1 MRHPSSTSFLARAL
15 AVTVAS
21 LAIVIAPKTYA
32 AHSVAPPLTQTIDP
46 NLPLHQRF
54 LSRDAHGAPMV
65 DLIIEG
71 TVAPGLLRAQGI
83 EVNTVAG
90 SHMTARCPLGL
101 LQALLNTPGID
112 RVDVSERCE
121 PTLDSVAVETGIAT
135 VRTVTPPTI
144 TGQTGAGVLI
154 GIVDTGVDL
163 DHADFK
169 NEDGTTRLVSLWDQT
184 VTGTPP
190 AGFTYGTEW
199 SHAQIQSGQSTEVD
213 DEGHGTHVL
222 GIVGGDGSATGNGQP
237 AFRYVGVAPGA
248 DLCVVKTDFGT
259 TAIVDGVA
267 YIFQVAAARGEKA
280 VVNLSLSSQAGP
292 HDGTY
297 AFDTM
302 INDLTGPGKIVVA
315 SAGNRQLDAIHAQ
328 TTIGASPVTLTMI
341 VPSYT
346 KNSGPAN
353 DYLLY
358 TGWYEGADQMAIT
371 VIGPTGSTVGPV
383 NPGVSSSDNNTADGN
398 ITVFNGTTTPSN
410 GDNEIYVQIYDAQA
424 NRAPAVGTWQF
435 VLTPISIQ
443 STGHFDMWLYGN
455 SLGPS
460 VSVPQWVNGLAPN
473 TVVGTPASADSVIGV
488 AAHVTKNCWVGSDGI
503 GYCWNPT
510 PTVGSIAYF
519 SSTGPRRD
527 GVVKPDIS
535 APGFGVTSALSTA
548 TTPTPDPALV
558 MQDQNHWIEAG
569 TSMSS
574 PIVAATAGL
583 LLAQPDWAN
592 AGPSAI
598 KARLLT
604 TARSDAFTGAVPNSI
619 WGAGKL
625 DAAAA
630 LAPLFALHIQHPA
643 KGQYIPP
650 GKPDSVQVVV
660 SGSPADSVTFALS
673 LNGGASYPIPLG
685 TMTAVAPG
693 APRSLSWWV
702 DGSYATGSARIR
714 GIAYRSGS
722 NTLTAYSDSLFLI
735 AAPTAV
741 EIADATPAA
750 RFSLEANVP
759 NPFNPETLIRF
770 ATAKAGRVTLNVY
783 DVHGARVRTLAN
795 EWMPAGSYRV
805 KWDGRSDRGTAV
817 ASGVYL
823 YELREG
829 GNRISR
835 KMSLLK

>member
-1 MRHPSSTSFLARAL
+1 MLLAASP
-15 AVTVAS
+15 AV
-21 LAIVIAPKTYA
+21 A
-32 AHSVAPPLTQTIDP
+32 ARSVAPALIQPIDP
-46 NLPLHQRF
+46 TLPIHQRF
-54 LSRDAHGAPMV
+54 LSKDAHGAPMV

-71 TVAPGLLRAQGI
+71 DVAPGILRAQGI

-90 SHMTARCPLGL
+90 RHLTARCPLGL
-101 LQALLNTPGID
+101 LPALLAMPGID
-112 RVDVSERCE
+112 RVEVSERCE
-121 PTLDSVAVETGIAT
+121 PTLDSMAVETGIAT

-144 TGQTGAGVLI
+144 SGQTGTGVLI

-163 DHADFK
+163 NHPDFR

-199 SHAQIQSGQSTEVD
+199 SHAQIQSGLATEVD

-248 DLCVVKTDFGT
+248 DLCVVKTNFGT
-259 TAIVDGVA
+259 TNIIDGVA

-328 TTIGASPVTLTMI
+328 TAVGGSPVTLTMV

-353 DYLLY
+353 DYLLFS
-358 TGWYEGADQMAIT
+358 GWYEGGDQMSIT

-383 NPGVSSSDNNTADGN
+383 TPGTSNSDNNTTDGN

-410 GDNEIYVQIYDAQA
+410 GDHEVYVQLYDAQA
-424 NRAPAVGTWQF
+424 NRAPASGTWQF

-443 STGHFDMWLYGN
+443 STGRFDMWNYGN
-455 SLGPS
+455 TLGPS
-460 VSVPQWVNGLAPN
+460 NSPAQFVNGLAPN
-473 TVVGTPASADSVIGV
+473 TLVGTPASGDSVIGV
-488 AAHVTKNCWVGSDGI
+488 AAHVTKNCWIGSDGI

-535 APGFGVTSALSTA
+535 APGFGVTSALSAA
-548 TTPTPDPALV
+548 TTPAPDPALV
-558 MQDQNHWIEAG
+558 MQDSRHWIEAG

-574 PIVAATAGL
+574 PIVAGTVGL

-598 KARLLT
+598 KARLQS
-604 TARSDAFTGAVPNSI
+604 TARADAFTGSVPNSV

-625 DAAAA
+625 NAAAA

-650 GKPDSVQVVV
+650 GKPDSVQVVLA
-660 SGSPADSVTFALS
+660 GAPADSIAFSLS
-673 LNGGASYPIPLG
+673 LDGGVSYPIFLG
-685 TMTAVAPG
+685 TLTAVAPG
-693 APRSLSWWV
+693 PPRSLAWWV
-702 DGSYATGSARIR
+702 DGSYATGAAKIR
-714 GIAYRSGS
+714 GVAYRVGG
-722 NTLTAYSDSLFLI
+722 NVTAYSDSLFLI

-750 RFSLEANVP
+750 RFTLESNVP
-759 NPFNPETLIRF
+759 NPFNPETMIRF
-770 ATAKAGRVTLNVY
+770 ATAQAGRVTLVVY
-783 DVHGARVRTLAN
+783 DIHGARVRTLVN
-795 EWMPAGSYRV
+795 EWTPAGSFRAR
-805 KWDGRSDRGTAV
+805 WDGRNDHGTAV

-829 GNRISR
+829 GKRISR

>member
-1 MRHPSSTSFLARAL
+1 MRHAAPTPLLALAL
-15 AVTVAS
+15 AVAALTVAQP
-21 LAIVIAPKTYA
+21 ARA
-32 AHSVAPPLTQTIDP
+32 ARSVAPALTQSIDP
-46 NLPLHQRF
+46 TLPIHQRF
-54 LSRDAHGAPMV
+54 LSKDGHGAAMV
-65 DLIIEG
+65 DLMIEG
-71 TVAPGLLRAQGI
+71 DVPPGILRARGI
-83 EVNTVAG
+83 EVNTVVG
-90 SHMTARCPLGL
+90 RQMTARCPLSL
-101 LQALLNTPGID
+101 LQTFLAMPGID
-112 RVDVSERCE
+112 RVEVSERCV
-121 PTLDSVAVETGIAT
+121 PTLDSMAVETGIAT

-163 DHADFK
+163 THPDFK

-199 SHAQIQSGQSTEVD
+199 SHAQIQSGLSTEVD

-222 GIVGGDGSATGNGQP
+222 GIIGGDGSATGNGQP

-259 TAIVDGVA
+259 TDIIDGVA
-267 YIFQVAAARGEKA
+267 YIFQVAAARGQKA
-280 VVNLSLSSQAGP
+280 VVNLSLSSQSGA

-302 INDLTGPGKIVVA
+302 INDLTGPGKIVVS

-328 TTIGASPVTLTMI
+328 TAVGASPVTLTMV
-341 VPSYT
+341 VPAYT
-346 KNSGPAN
+346 RNSGPAN
-353 DYLLY
+353 DYLLF
-358 TGWYEGADQMAIT
+358 TGWYEGADQMSIT
-371 VIGPTGSTVGPV
+371 VIGPNGNTVGPV
-383 NPGVSSSDNNTADGN
+383 APGANNSDNNTPDGN

-410 GDNEIYVQIYDAQA
+410 GDHEIYVQLYDAQA
-424 NRAPAVGTWQF
+424 NRAPASGTWQF
-435 VLTPISIQ
+435 VLTPVSIQ
-443 STGHFDMWLYGN
+443 STGRFDMWLYSN
-455 SLGPS
+455 TLGPGAS
-460 VSVPQWVNGLAPN
+460 PPQWVNGLTPN

-488 AAHVTKNCWVGSDGI
+488 AAHVTKSCWIASDGI

-510 PTVGSIAYF
+510 PTLGSIAYF

-535 APGFGVTSALSTA
+535 APGFGVTSALSAA
-548 TTPTPDPALV
+548 TTPTPDAALV
-558 MQDQNHWIEAG
+558 MLDGRHWIEAG

-574 PIVAATAGL
+574 PIVAGTIGL

-592 AGPSAI
+592 ASPSAI
-598 KARLLT
+598 KARLQS
-604 TARSDAFTGAVPNSI
+604 TARTDAFTGSVPNSV

-625 DAAAA
+625 NAAAA
-630 LAPLFALHIQHPA
+630 LAPLVALHIQHPA

-650 GKPDSVQVVV
+650 GKPDSVQVVMA
-660 SGSPADSVTFALS
+660 GAPADSIAFSLS
-673 LNGGASYPIPLG
+673 LDGGATYPISLG
-685 TMTAVAPG
+685 TISSVPPG
-693 APRSLSWWV
+693 PPRSLAWWV
-702 DGSYATGSARIR
+702 DGSYATGAAKIR
-714 GIAYRSGS
+714 GVAYRMGG
-722 NTLTAYSDSLFLI
+722 NLTAYSDSLFLI

-750 RFSLEANVP
+750 RFTLESNVP
-759 NPFNPETLIRF
+759 NPFNPETMIRF
-770 ATAKAGRVTLNVY
+770 ATAQAGRVTLVVY
-783 DVHGARVRTLAN
+783 DVHGARVRTLVN
-795 EWMPAGSYRV
+795 EWMPAGSFRSR
-805 KWDGRSDRGTAV
+805 WDGRNDHGTAV

>member
-1 MRHPSSTSFLARAL
+1 MFLAASP
-15 AVTVAS
+15 AV
-21 LAIVIAPKTYA
+21 A
-32 AHSVAPPLTQTIDP
+32 ARSVAPALIQPIDP
-46 NLPLHQRF
+46 TLPIHQRF
-54 LSRDAHGAPMV
+54 LSKDAHGAPMV
-65 DLIIEG
+65 DLIVEG
-71 TVAPGLLRAQGI
+71 DVAPGLLRAQGI
-83 EVNTVAG
+83 EVDTVAG
-90 SHMTARCPLGL
+90 RHLTARCPLGL
-101 LQALLNTPGID
+101 LPALLAMPGID
-112 RVDVSERCE
+112 RVEVSERCE
-121 PTLDSVAVETGIAT
+121 PTLDSMAVETGIAT

-144 TGQTGAGVLI
+144 SGQTGTGVLI

-163 DHADFK
+163 NHPDFR

-199 SHAQIQSGQSTEVD
+199 SHAQIQSGLSTEVD

-248 DLCVVKTDFGT
+248 DLCVVKTNFGT
-259 TAIVDGVA
+259 TNIIDGVA

-302 INDLTGPGKIVVA
+302 INALTGPGKIVVA

-328 TTIGASPVTLTMI
+328 TAVGGSPVTLTMV

-346 KNSGPAN
+346 RNSGPAN
-353 DYLLY
+353 DYLLFS
-358 TGWYEGADQMAIT
+358 GWYEGADQMSIT

-383 NPGVSSSDNNTADGN
+383 TPGTSNSDNNTTDGN

-410 GDNEIYVQIYDAQA
+410 GDHEVYVQLYDAQA
-424 NRAPAVGTWQF
+424 NRAPASGTWQF
-435 VLTPISIQ
+435 VLTPVSIQ
-443 STGHFDMWLYGN
+443 STGRFDMWNYGN
-455 SLGPS
+455 TLGPS
-460 VSVPQWVNGLAPN
+460 NSPAQFVNGLAPN
-473 TVVGTPASADSVIGV
+473 TLVGTPASGDSVIGV
-488 AAHVTKNCWVGSDGI
+488 AAHVTKNCWIGSDGI

-535 APGFGVTSALSTA
+535 APGFGVTSALSAA

-558 MQDQNHWIEAG
+558 MQDSRHWIEAG

-574 PIVAATAGL
+574 PIVAGTIGL

-592 AGPSAI
+592 ASPSAI
-598 KARLLT
+598 KARLQS
-604 TARSDAFTGAVPNSI
+604 TARADAFTGSVPNSV

-625 DAAAA
+625 NAAAA
-630 LAPLFALHIQHPA
+630 LAPLVALHIQHPA

-650 GKPDSVQVVV
+650 GKPDSVQVVMA
-660 SGSPADSVTFALS
+660 GAPADSIAFSLS
-673 LNGGASYPIPLG
+673 LDGGVSYPISLG
-685 TMTAVAPG
+685 TITAVPPG
-693 APRSLSWWV
+693 PPRSLAWWV
-702 DGSYATGSARIR
+702 DGSYATGAAKIR
-714 GIAYRSGS
+714 GVAYRVGGS
-722 NTLTAYSDSLFLI
+722 LTAYSDSLFLI

-750 RFSLEANVP
+750 RFTLEPNVP
-759 NPFNPETLIRF
+759 NPFNPETMIRF
-770 ATAKAGRVTLNVY
+770 ATAQAGRVTLVVY
-783 DVHGARVRTLAN
+783 DIHGARVRTLVS
-795 EWMPAGSYRV
+795 EWMPAGSFRSR
-805 KWDGRSDRGTAV
+805 WDGRNDHGTAV

-829 GNRISR
+829 GKRISR

>member
-1 MRHPSSTSFLARAL
+1 
-15 AVTVAS
+15 
-21 LAIVIAPKTYA
+21 
-32 AHSVAPPLTQTIDP
+32 
-46 NLPLHQRF
+46 
-54 LSRDAHGAPMV
+54 MV
-65 DLIIEG
+65 DLMIEG
-71 TVAPGLLRAQGI
+71 DIAPGLLRARGI
-83 EVNTVAG
+83 EVNTVVG
-90 SHMTARCPLGL
+90 RRMTARCPLGL
-101 LQALLNTPGID
+101 LPAFLAMPGID
-112 RVDVSERCE
+112 RVEVSERCE
-121 PTLDSVAVETGIAT
+121 PTLDSMAVETGIAT

-163 DHADFK
+163 THPDFK
-169 NEDGTTRLVSLWDQT
+169 NEDGTTRLVSVWDQT
-184 VTGTPP
+184 VAGTPP

-199 SHAQIQSGQSTEVD
+199 SHAQIQSGVATEVD

-222 GIVGGDGSATGNGQP
+222 GIIGGDGSTTGNGQP
-237 AFRYVGVAPGA
+237 AFRYVGVAPAA

-259 TAIVDGVA
+259 TDIVDGVA
-267 YIFQVAAARGEKA
+267 YIFQVAAARGQKA
-280 VVNLSLSSQAGP
+280 VVNMSLSSQAGP

-302 INDLTGPGKIVVA
+302 VNDLTGPGKIVVT
-315 SAGNRQLDAIHAQ
+315 SAGNQQTAAIHAQ
-328 TTIGASPVTLTMI
+328 AAVGGSPVTLSMV

-346 KNSGPAN
+346 RNSGPAN
-353 DYLLY
+353 DYLLF
-358 TGWYEGADQMAIT
+358 TGWYEGADQMSIT
-371 VIGPTGSTVGPV
+371 VISPNGNTVGPV
-383 NPGVSSSDNNTADGN
+383 TPGTDHSDNNTPDGN

-410 GDNEIYVQIYDAQA
+410 GDHEIYVQLYDSQA
-424 NRAPAVGTWQF
+424 NRAPATGTWQF

-443 STGHFDMWLYGN
+443 STGRFDMWLYSN
-455 SLGPS
+455 TLGPGAS
-460 VSVPQWVNGLAPN
+460 SPQWVNGLAPN

-510 PTVGSIAYF
+510 PAIGSIAYF

-527 GVVKPDIS
+527 GVIKPDIS
-535 APGFGVTSALSTA
+535 APGFGVTSALSAA

-558 MQDQNHWIEAG
+558 MLDGKHLIEAG

-574 PIVAATAGL
+574 PIVAGTVGL

-592 AGPSAI
+592 ASPSAI
-598 KARLLT
+598 KARLKA
-604 TARSDAFTGAVPNSI
+604 TARADAFTGSVPNSV

-625 DAAAA
+625 NAAAA

-660 SGSPADSVTFALS
+660 GGATAESVAFALS
-673 LNGGASYPIPLG
+673 LDGGGTYPIPLG
-685 TMTAVAPG
+685 TLTAVVPG
-693 APRSLSWWV
+693 PPRSLAWWV
-702 DGSYATGSARIR
+702 DGSYATSAAKIR
-714 GIAYRSGS
+714 GIAYRAGS
-722 NTLTAYSDSLFLI
+722 NLTAYSDSLFLI

-750 RFSLEANVP
+750 RFSLSPNVP
-759 NPFNPETLIRF
+759 NPFNPETMIRF
-770 ATAKAGRVTLNVY
+770 ATANAGRVTLIVY
-783 DVHGARVRTLAN
+783 DIHGARVRALVN
-795 EWMPAGSYRV
+795 EWMPAGSFRAR
-805 KWDGRSDRGTAV
+805 WDGRNDHGTAV